1 APPAFEFY
9 RIVDNNGAAP
19 TFNVLGTVTGPSI
32 VSPPPVPPTLLQN
45 ASWPDSHSTEFDYA
59 TNSSLDVSSPSGE
72 DDEAVLYYWGNT
84 PGNAITIPSGSTFT
98 ASQSIV
104 GVPPGAGFPGTT
116 PKAPPPSGKCMGK
129 QVTMVGTNGNDKLTG
144 TSGNDVILGLRGND
158 KIKGKGGNDI
168 ICGSRG

>member
-1 APPAFEFY
+1 
-9 RIVDNNGAAP
+9 
-19 TFNVLGTVTGPSI
+19 
-32 VSPPPVPPTLLQN
+32 
-45 ASWPDSHSTEFDYA
+45 YA

-129 QVTMVGTNGNDKLTG
+129 QVTMVGT
-144 TSGNDVILGLRGND
+144 SGNDVILGLRGND

-168 ICGSRG
+168 ICGSRGSDNLDGGAGNDRLSGGAGPDHLIGGPGTDKLLGGTPGAPPQKAADTCVGSGDAKRNCGKR